1 MSGTQRQK
9 IAGLILT
16 RRQYETKQGVEIEL
30 WLASKQGPCRV
41 ILPAQRYVFL
51 IHQQQLERAQ
61 TLWAAKHLAP
71 DEIRPLSLRS
81 FNGESVSAVYCLNNK
96 IFRQLQ
102 AVLSTASI
110 AIFEADIRVC
120 DRYLM
125 ERFIYGTVSVQG
137 DFSWRGSYW
146 HCQAVTLSPTT
157 FTPKLKQ
164 VSLDIECSPSGEL
177 YSIGLSYGNSSNK
190 TDIDNSSIDN
200 QSGQLNADRYA
211 TVLMIGQSQP
221 ADDVPAD
228 DINIQWQENEP
239 ALLRALEAWFQ
250 CHDPDAVI
258 GWAVANF
265 DLRLLAKRAEV
276 HNMSLR
282 LGRDGS
288 PLRWLAHSSEP
299 EQGTV
304 ILNGRVV
311 LDGIDQL
318 KNAGWM
324 FESFSLE
331 FVSQAMLST
340 GKLITN
346 IHNYTH
352 NKGLEIKRQFEQEPL
367 SLARYNLQDCLLVE
381 RIFAKAQLTEYA
393 IQRARL
399 TGLALDR
406 RGASVAA
413 FTNLYLPLLHRSGYI
428 APNIGDIE
436 AQHSPGGFVMD
447 STPGLYDWVLVLD
460 FKSLYPSIIR
470 TFKIDPMGMIEGLKE
485 QHKHS
490 IPGFRGA
497 RFSRDKHHLPD
508 ILDKLTAARES
519 AKKENN
525 QPFQHA
531 IKIIMNSM
539 YGVLGS
545 AGCRF
550 HDTRLASSITL
561 RGHQIMLETRDFIE
575 QQGDQV
581 VYGDTDST
589 FVWLKDCSN
598 AIDAQARGKVLEK
611 CINHYWQNKLKCEF
625 QLECFLEIEFETC
638 FRKFFMPTLRGS
650 DTGSKKRYAGLK
662 ITPDGESM
670 IFKGLETVRSD
681 WTELAQHFQKKL
693 YAKVF
698 AKQPIDR
705 LIIDTVESLNNG
717 QLDQQLIYHKRLRRP
732 LNAYLK
738 NVPPQVRAARL
749 ADKINANL
757 GRPLQY
763 QQRGR
768 IAYLITVN
776 GPEPADYLQSEIDY
790 QHYIDKQLK
799 PIAEAILPLLG
810 KNFDEM
816 ISDQM
821 RLF

>member
-1 MSGTQRQK
+1 MSGAARQQ
-9 IAGLILT
+9 ITGLILT
-16 RRQYETKQGVEIEL
+16 RRQHETPQGVELEL
-30 WLASKQGPCRV
+30 WLASEQGSCRV
-41 ILPAQRYVFL
+41 MLPAQRYVFL
-51 IHQQQLERAQ
+51 IHQQQLVRAQ
-61 TLWAAKHLAP
+61 ALWSEEHLTP
-71 DEIRPLSLRS
+71 DEIRPLPLTS
-81 FNGESVSAVYCLNNK
+81 FNGQKVSAVYCLHNK
-96 IFRQLQ
+96 MFRKLQ
-102 AVLSTASI
+102 DILSTASI
-110 AIFEADIRVC
+110 PIFESDIKVC

-137 DFSWRGSYW
+137 EFDWQGHYW
-146 HCQAVTLSPTT
+146 HCRAAKLSPATLT
-157 FTPKLKQ
+157 LTLKQ

-177 YSIGLSYGNSSNK
+177 YSVGLSYGNVL
-190 TDIDNSSIDN
+190 IDNGSAP
-200 QSGQLNADRYA
+200 LPACA
-211 TVLMIGQSQP
+211 TVLMIGESQP
-221 ADDVPAD
+221 CD
-228 DINIQWQENEP
+228 DINIQWLANEQ
-239 ALLRALEAWFQ
+239 ALLCALEAWFQ

-258 GWAVANF
+258 GWAVARF
-265 DLRLLAKRAEV
+265 DLRLLAKRADA

-288 PLRWLAHSSEP
+288 ALRWLSHRKDP

-346 IHNYTH
+346 TH
-352 NKGLEIKRQFEQEPL
+352 NKGLEIKRQFEQDPV

-381 RIFAKAQLTEYA
+381 RLFAKAQLTEYA
-393 IQRARL
+393 IQRAQL
-399 TGLALDR
+399 TGLAMDR

-470 TFKIDPMGMIEGLKE
+470 TFKIDPMGMIEGLNE
-485 QHKHS
+485 NESDS

-497 RFSRDKHHLPD
+497 RFSRHNHHLPG
-508 ILDKLTAARES
+508 IITKLTAARES

-589 FVWLKDCSN
+589 FVWLQHCTD
-598 AIDAQARGKVLEK
+598 AVDAQARGKVLEQR
-611 CINHYWQNKLKCEF
+611 INQYWSDKLRLEY
-625 QLECFLEIEFETC
+625 QLDCFLEIEFETC
-638 FRKFFMPTLRGS
+638 FSQFFMPTLRGS

-662 ITPDGESM
+662 VTADGELM

-681 WTELAQHFQKKL
+681 WTELAQHFQQKL

-698 AKQPIDR
+698 AKQPIDS
-705 LIIDTVESLNNG
+705 LISETVELLNKG

-732 LNAYLK
+732 LDAYLK

-749 ADKINANL
+749 ADQINANL

-763 QQRGR
+763 QRLGR

-776 GPEPADYLQSEIDY
+776 GPEPAEYRQSGIDY

>member
-1 MSGTQRQK
+1 MSEAQRQQ

-16 RRQYETKQGVEIEL
+16 RRQHETQQGVELEL
-30 WLASKQGPCRV
+30 WLASQQGPCRV
-41 ILPAQRYVFL
+41 MLPAQRYVFL
-51 IHQQQLERAQ
+51 IHQQELQRAQ
-61 TLWAAKHLAP
+61 ALWSAKHLIP
-71 DEIRPLSLRS
+71 DEVRPLALTS
-81 FNGESVSAVYCLNNK
+81 FNGLAVSAVYCLHNK
-96 IFRQLQ
+96 MFRQLQ
-102 AVLSTASI
+102 DILSTASI
-110 AIFEADIRVC
+110 AIFESDIKVS

-137 DFSWRGSYW
+137 EFNWQGTYW
-146 HCQAVTLSPTT
+146 HCQAEKLSPATLI
-157 FTPKLKQ
+157 PKLKQ
-164 VSLDIECSPSGEL
+164 VSLDIECSPLGEL
-177 YSIGLSYGNSSNK
+177 YSVGLSYGNVSNQ
-190 TDIDNSSIDN
+190 TDEHNKNSRA
-200 QSGQLNADRYA
+200 QCA
-211 TVLMIGQSQP
+211 TVLMIGQYQP
-221 ADDVPAD
+221 SE
-228 DINIQWQENEP
+228 DINIHWLENEQ

-250 CHDPDAVI
+250 LHDPDAVI
-258 GWAVANF
+258 GWAVGSF
-265 DLRLLAKRAEV
+265 DLRLLAKRAEA
-276 HNMSLR
+276 HNMQLR

-288 PLRWLAHSSEP
+288 ALRWLSHSNEP
-299 EQGTV
+299 DQGTV

-331 FVSQAMLST
+331 FVSQAMFSQ
-340 GKLITN
+340 GKLISNTN
-346 IHNYTH
+346 
-352 NKGLEIKRQFEQEPL
+352 NKGLEIKRQFEQEPV

-381 RIFAKAQLTEYA
+381 RIFAEAQLTEYA

-399 TGLALDR
+399 TGLALER

-485 QHKHS
+485 NEAQS

-508 ILDKLTAARES
+508 ILNKLTAARES

-561 RGHQIMLETRDFIE
+561 RGHQIMLETRDVIE
-575 QQGDQV
+575 QQGEQV

-589 FVWLKDCSN
+589 FVWLKHCTN
-598 AIDAQARGKVLEK
+598 ATDAQARGKVLEQS
-611 CINHYWQNKLKCEF
+611 INQYWSDKLKLEF
-625 QLECFLEIEFETC
+625 QLDCYLEIEFETC

-662 ITPDGESM
+662 VTPDGEV
-670 IFKGLETVRSD
+670 ILFKGLETVRSD
-681 WTELAQHFQKKL
+681 WTELAQNFQKKL

-698 AKQPIDR
+698 AEQPIDR
-705 LIIDTVESLNNG
+705 LIIETVELLNKG

-732 LNAYLK
+732 LDAYLK

-763 QQRGR
+763 QRRGR

-776 GPEPADYLQSEIDY
+776 GPEPADYLQSGIDY